1 MSTLKDTG
9 KLLNI
14 PEGIIELPLKPYEI
28 KNSKNVLIISDTH
41 FPFHDKKAIETALNY
56 RDNIDTVIL
65 LGDLMDFYGLSRY
78 SKDPSKPRLK
88 DEINIC
94 KEFLLHVSNKFKKAQ
109 IIYYEGNHEQR
120 LNKYIYDH
128 AAALF
133 GIEAITLNSLL
144 DLNKLGIKFIEN
156 GVFLK
161 LSSAYLLHG
170 NESGSKGGINIAR
183 TMILKTNDNCI
194 FGNFHKTQES
204 PAKSLGGKEYANWS
218 IGCLCGLKPAYMP
231 INEWNHGFGVM
242 EVFGKEFEF
251 NNKRILTS
259 YNVR

>member
-1 MSTLKDTG
+1 MQKSIG
-9 KLLNI
+9 I
-14 PEGIIELPLKPYEI
+14 PQGIIELSLKPFEI

-41 FPFHDKKAIETALNY
+41 FPFHDKKAIETAVHY

-65 LGDLMDFYGLSRY
+65 LGDLMDFYQLSRF
-78 SKDPSKPRLK
+78 SRDPSMPKMK

-94 KEFLLHVSNKFKKAQ
+94 KDFLKYLREKFNKAQ
-109 IIYYEGNHEQR
+109 IIYYSGNHEIR
-120 LNKYIYDH
+120 LNRYVQDH
-128 AAALF
+128 APALF
-133 GIEAITLNSLL
+133 GIETITVESLL
-144 DLNKLGIKFIEN
+144 ELNKLGIKFVEN
-156 GVFLK
+156 GIGLK
-161 LSSAYLLHG
+161 ISSAFLLHG
-170 NESGSKGGINIAR
+170 NEAGSKGGINIAR
-183 TMILKTNDNCI
+183 TMLLKTNDNCI

-204 PAKSLGGKEYANWS
+204 SSKTLDGKEYANWS

-231 INEWNHGFGVM
+231 INQWNQGFGVM